1 MAPIVFTK
9 YLISTKTRIIGT
21 SIFLLVGLFIGFIV
35 GVKMYYNA
43 AFEENMKIL
52 KSMIKSRKRSIKGKE
67 SKNLQDAL
75 SESLTKRVME
85 PE

>member
-9 YLISTKTRIIGT
+9 YDISTQTHLIGT
-21 SIFLLVGLFIGFIV
+21 AIFLAIGLILGFLI
-35 GVKMYYNA
+35 GVKIYHNA
-43 AFEENMKIL
+43 AFEENIKVL
-52 KSMIKSRKRSIKGKE
+52 KTMIKSRKRSIKGKE